1 MKVTLLSYTPDPEQL
16 VAAAAKLC
24 YSSSVDIATLMDDLT
39 SEKTERF
46 LNKLMDLG
54 HLSPVEHVSFTFAIE
69 GVSRAFLAQITRH
82 RVGVSFSVRSQR
94 YVSEENFGTVAPKAI
109 EANDEARVVYSSTIA
124 DIKNAYKKLKD
135 IGLKNEDARAILPN
149 ACETRMIVTMNA
161 RELMH
166 YFNERC
172 CRRAQAEHRA
182 VANEMLRICKHV
194 APILFKNAGPK
205 CVKGYCPE
213 GSMSC
218 GKAPTLDKL
227 LNFWKKSASER
238 KGEHYAKGFER
249 LEGPQ

>member
-1 MKVTLLSYTPDPEQL
+1 MKVTLLSYTPNPEEL

-39 SEKTERF
+39 SEKTEEF

-54 HLSPVEHVSFTFAIE
+54 HYSPVEHVSFTFAIE

-94 YVSEENFGTVAPKAI
+94 YCSESNFETIMPEAVESNDQARIAFRSAVA
-109 EANDEARVVYSSTIA
+109 DT
-124 DIKNAYKKLKD
+124 KNAYKKMQELG
-135 IGLKNEDARAILPN
+135 IKNEDARSILPN

-182 VANEMLRICKHV
+182 VANEMLRICKHA

-205 CVKGYCPE
+205 CVRGYCPE

-218 GKAPTLDKL
+218 GRAPTMDKL
-227 LNFWKKSASER
+227 LDAYHAGKA
-238 KGEHYAKGFER
+238 
-249 LEGPQ
+249 